1 MLVFLELHQGQTS
14 QTSFKYDYICMYFI
28 KWKVKDSEK
37 EEALD
42 GEATNLE
49 KQDVAVPAG
58 LVDSPEG
65 VDRTVGGALLIS
77 G

>member
-1 MLVFLELHQGQTS
+1 M
-14 QTSFKYDYICMYFI
+14 
-28 KWKVKDSEK
+28 KDSEK

-58 LVDSPEG
+58 LVDSWGG
-65 VDRTVGGALLIS
+65 VEQTVGGA
-77 G
+77 